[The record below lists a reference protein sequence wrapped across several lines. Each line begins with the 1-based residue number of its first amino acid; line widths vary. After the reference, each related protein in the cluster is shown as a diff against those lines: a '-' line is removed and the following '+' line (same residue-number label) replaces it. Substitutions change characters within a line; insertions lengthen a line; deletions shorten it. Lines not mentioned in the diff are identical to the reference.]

1 MANGNAVEYVPE
13 GQRRPELPGRCN
25 SPKLNGEP
33 CWKRAGYRTDHPG
46 YGRCHLHGGNTPI
59 IHGRYSKLK
68 HLRVAKR
75 MEEIEQDPDPLNI
88 LPELALLRALTID
101 YIERYEENTEAV
113 LAWHQSYV
121 ARPLSGERIEAL
133 QRVLDECERRMREY
147 DEPSEEE
154 WAALAYSRDTIDRL
168 AAAQTNKPRQVLD
181 LAAAKDLLAE
191 VTKMVERIEKIRS
204 QDAISRPELLR
215 VMTHMGRVVEMFVK
229 DPTTLDKIRNNWL
242 QLHI

>member
-1 MANGNAVEYVPE
+1 MANNAVEKIPDSE
-13 GQRRPELPGRCN
+13 RRPELPGRCN
-25 SPKLNGEP
+25 ATKMNGEP
-33 CWKRAGYRTDHPG
+33 CWRLAGARTDHMG
-46 YGRCHLHGGNTPI
+46 YGRCSLHGGKTPV

-133 QRVLDECERRMREY
+133 QRILDECERRMREY
-147 DEPSEEE
+147 EEPSEEE
-154 WAALAYSRDTIDRL
+154 WAALAHSRDTIDRL

-191 VTKMVERIEKIRS
+191 VTKMVERIERIRS